1 MEYDLFN
8 NYEDKINYLK
18 NQNLLI
24 DELGLTGRIPKL
36 NVRDSATENSNK
48 INILR
53 EMWNGYKSPLFSAQT
68 GRDLLATHLLW
79 KTNLMRRLKS
89 EALSCGVTNFD
100 ADLVVG
106 TKYTKDTNPINA
118 SGLKTYLMDPHSISS
133 LYLVEFTS
141 PIELKNHAAS
151 LVAKGLVSG
160 NLNVFL
166 TCQKVIF
173 FGLEYGLTKRNVANF
188 LLQILERETPS
199 YVSLVKGS
207 VMTPEQ
213 IFENVLDTVRSNS
226 DVQAIKHRIESC
238 TRNLGTG
245 IRTVISGLSKLVE
258 EYISLQYP
266 FESAEKKQKR
276 LEKHLMAAM
285 NEFVE
290 DNTRAQL
297 IGFKEVRYQQDKP
310 VDLRKCLDFIE
321 QLETKKEYCLK
332 TPKSASSKAFGLT
345 AMYNMTAKGSDLLPA
360 PPKEYSDMSR
370 ASSEAPKVSKKKRKK
385 SAKDGKSGSSGNAK
399 DKTPAPKSG
408 KAANKPKQANVNQV
422 KPSAASGAN
431 KTSVVCAICG
441 CNCGNQKGK
450 GGKCNNFPG
459 GVEEVT
465 EKCGLCGIG
474 YHVPGVK
481 CGFLFRKRQE
491 AKNLQKG
498 R

>member
-188 LLQILERETPS
+188 LLQILERDVEQVTDTRGQALQEPDVRRRRGQVDVPQALTTHLGLDHLNTTLLADHTAVLHALILAADALVVFDRTEDLGAEEAVALRLKGAVVDRLGLFNFAVTP
-199 YVSLVKGS
+199 L
-207 VMTPEQ
+207 
-213 IFENVLDTVRSNS
+213 
-226 DVQAIKHRIESC
+226 A
-238 TRNLGTG
+238 
-245 IRTVISGLSKLVE
+245 
-258 EYISLQYP
+258 
-266 FESAEKKQKR
+266 
-276 LEKHLMAAM
+276 
-285 NEFVE
+285 
-290 DNTRAQL
+290 
-297 IGFKEVRYQQDKP
+297 
-310 VDLRKCLDFIE
+310 
-321 QLETKKEYCLK
+321 
-332 TPKSASSKAFGLT
+332 
-345 AMYNMTAKGSDLLPA
+345 DLL
-360 PPKEYSDMSR
+360 R
-370 ASSEAPKVSKKKRKK
+370 AGDSNPDRAEA
-385 SAKDGKSGSSGNAK
+385 
-399 DKTPAPKSG
+399 
-408 KAANKPKQANVNQV
+408 
-422 KPSAASGAN
+422 
-431 KTSVVCAICG
+431 
-441 CNCGNQKGK
+441 
-450 GGKCNNFPG
+450 
-459 GVEEVT
+459 
-465 EKCGLCGIG
+465 
-474 YHVPGVK
+474 
-481 CGFLFRKRQE
+481 
-491 AKNLQKG
+491 
-498 R
+498 